1 MAIDNPIAC
10 AYDAGKCGNLAR
22 VEFPRLFSYDRAGKQ
37 REAQQHM
44 KPKTPTRKQLQDALQ
59 TLPDAMVFG
68 SHASKTLTA
77 KQKKF
82 AKAVAMG
89 ATKAD
94 AYRQAYDVTS
104 KASLTSNPYHVAAD
118 SRVKAEIEALQQ
130 AIRAQEYQT
139 PSSLRALVIN
149 SLVKVI
155 TDPDAKPGQIVNAAK
170 VLGNVTEVAAFTDRK
185 EIRTITS
192 SESAREQIM
201 MQLRELVKSQADD
214 ATVIDNAADS
224 LLAEL
229 SGMADT
235 HPPATPHAANGTPV
249 ADIHTIPHERSNS
262 SATSSEEEISQPAD
276 PTPSAQEDPPG

>member
-1 MAIDNPIAC
+1 M
-10 AYDAGKCGNLAR
+10 
-22 VEFPRLFSYDRAGKQ
+22 VRAGA
-37 REAQQHM
+37 RDWRGLNFRVCSHMMRGCSLPEGQQSNM
-44 KPKTPTRKQLQDALQ
+44 KPKTPTRQQLRQALE
-59 TLPDAMVFG
+59 TFPDAAIFG
-68 SHASKTLTA
+68 THASKTLTA

-104 KASLTSNPYHVAAD
+104 KASMVADPYRIANNPSVRH
-118 SRVKAEIEALQQ
+118 EIEALQQ
-130 AIRAQEYQT
+130 AMKAMEYQT

-235 HPPATPHAANGTPV
+235 HPPATPHAANGTPG
-249 ADIHTIPHERSNS
+249 ADIHTIPHERSSS
-262 SATSSEEEISQPAD
+262 SATSPEEEISPPAD
-276 PTPSAQEDPPG
+276 PTPSAQEDPPVDGTVLKK